1 MVTALASF
9 LQFDRLKIVDSG
21 GENYEHRGGKME
33 VTRLCL
39 KELALEPILT
49 DGSALL
55 RSLIKKKKFPNSK
68 YPEFSAT
75 TFILRLTFF
84 EDKTRLVRKTQLS
97 PPLLPQSHC
106 LKRAIST
113 LWPMQVRKLGFRGP
127 RLILPED
134 R

>member
-1 MVTALASF
+1 MVTALATF
-9 LQFDRLKIVDSG
+9 LQFDRLKIVG

-33 VTRLCL
+33 VTRLRL
-39 KELALEPILT
+39 KELALELILT

-55 RSLIKKKKFPNSK
+55 RSLIKKNFSNSK

-84 EDKTRLVRKTQLS
+84 KDKTRLARKTQLL
-97 PPLLPQSHC
+97 PPLLPQSRC

-113 LWPMQVRKLGFRGP
+113 LWPMQVRKLDFRGP
-127 RLILPED
+127 RLILPKD